1 MLLFSREALEEDPGK
16 EGFLKLQKVLPQQ
29 SLCPPSTSLC

>member
-1 MLLFSREALEEDPGK
+1 MLLFSREALEEHPGK
-16 EGFLKLQKVLPQQ
+16 DSCLKLQKVLPQQ